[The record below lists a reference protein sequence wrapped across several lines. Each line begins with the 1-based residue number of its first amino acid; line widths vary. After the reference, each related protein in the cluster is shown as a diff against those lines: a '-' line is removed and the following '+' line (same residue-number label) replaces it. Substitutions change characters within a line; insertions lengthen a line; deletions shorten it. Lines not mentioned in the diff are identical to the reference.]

1 MGIAKTLAR
10 VSQNFTWPGIKDDV
24 RNFIL
29 HCLHCQQTKYDHR
42 KSPGLLCPLPVPMR
56 PWEDL
61 SLDFIGGLPSF
72 RGYSVI
78 LVVVDRFS
86 KGIHLGILPPNHTA
100 STVAHLFLDII
111 VKIHGMPR
119 SLVSDRDPL
128 FLSKFWQELFKFSGT
143 KLRMSSAYHPQ
154 SDGQTEVLNRVIEQY
169 LRSFVH
175 QQPSSWGKF
184 ILWAEWSYNTS
195 IHSATGMTPYEIT
208 FGKLPLSIPH
218 YLPGTSHVDAVNEF
232 FTN

>member
-1 MGIAKTLAR
+1 MLLEEFHSTPNGGHMGIAKTLAR

-29 HCLHCQQTKYDHR
+29 HCLHCQQTKYDHQ

-78 LVVVDRFS
+78 LVVVDRLS

-100 STVAHLFLDII
+100 STVAHLFLDIV

-143 KLRMSSAYHPQ
+143 KL
-154 SDGQTEVLNRVIEQY
+154 
-169 LRSFVH
+169 
-175 QQPSSWGKF
+175 
-184 ILWAEWSYNTS
+184 
-195 IHSATGMTPYEIT
+195 
-208 FGKLPLSIPH
+208 
-218 YLPGTSHVDAVNEF
+218 
-232 FTN
+232 